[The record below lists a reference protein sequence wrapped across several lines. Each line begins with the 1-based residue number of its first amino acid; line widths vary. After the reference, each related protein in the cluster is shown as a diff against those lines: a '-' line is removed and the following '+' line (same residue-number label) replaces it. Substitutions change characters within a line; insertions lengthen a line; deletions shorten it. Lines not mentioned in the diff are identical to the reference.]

1 MLNLSQASPRL
12 VQPAPSVVLFVL
24 ARYII
29 SPIYYEDYSFIRCW
43 VMVHIMVIMAML
55 TRPKFDF
62 KTMVLQ
68 NLLTKD
74 QTSVIDDFLS

>member
-1 MLNLSQASPRL
+1 
-12 VQPAPSVVLFVL
+12 
-24 ARYII
+24 
-29 SPIYYEDYSFIRCW
+29 
-43 VMVHIMVIMAML
+43 MVHIMVIMAML